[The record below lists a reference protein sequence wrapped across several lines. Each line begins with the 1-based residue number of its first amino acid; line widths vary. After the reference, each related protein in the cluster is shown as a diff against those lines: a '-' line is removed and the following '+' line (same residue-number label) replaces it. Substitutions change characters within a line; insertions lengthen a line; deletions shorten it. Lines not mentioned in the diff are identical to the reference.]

1 MAEFRVAH
9 TSLATR
15 SMYNLQQTLLRLADK
30 QDEVSSMKRLRRP
43 SDSPV
48 DTIAAMRLRSDMGR
62 NEQIS
67 RNIDDA
73 MSWLGVADNTLVSF
87 VEQISRVRE
96 LAVAARNAS
105 ADSLARQGIAVE
117 VSKVR
122 ESLLGLANT
131 QFNGRSIF
139 AGTANTGQ
147 TYDDTATYTGISQAI
162 ERTIAPGVRVQINVN
177 GDEVFGAAGNDI
189 FVALNQIVNAIES
202 DPSQLDTLVADLD
215 TRTRTVQ
222 TKLAEVG
229 ARFKRV
235 ETMKDRNSS
244 DALTMKQNLSN
255 VEDTDMA
262 QAVMELQMQEVAYQA
277 ALAATSRAI
286 QPSLVDFLR

>member
-48 DTIAAMRLRSDMGR
+48 DTVAAMRLRSDMGR

>member
-1 MAEFRVAH
+1 MVEFRVAH

-48 DTIAAMRLRSDMGR
+48 DTVAAMRLRSDMGR

-139 AGTANTGQ
+139 AGTANTAQ

>member
-1 MAEFRVAH
+1 MVEFRVAH

-48 DTIAAMRLRSDMGR
+48 DTVAAMRLRSDMGR

-139 AGTANTGQ
+139 AGTANTQQ

>member
-1 MAEFRVAH
+1 
-9 TSLATR
+9 
-15 SMYNLQQTLLRLADK
+15 MYNLQQTLLRLADK

-48 DTIAAMRLRSDMGR
+48 DTVAAMRLRSDMGR

-139 AGTANTGQ
+139 AGTANTQQ

>member
-1 MAEFRVAH
+1 MVEFRVAH

-139 AGTANTGQ
+139 AGTANTQQ